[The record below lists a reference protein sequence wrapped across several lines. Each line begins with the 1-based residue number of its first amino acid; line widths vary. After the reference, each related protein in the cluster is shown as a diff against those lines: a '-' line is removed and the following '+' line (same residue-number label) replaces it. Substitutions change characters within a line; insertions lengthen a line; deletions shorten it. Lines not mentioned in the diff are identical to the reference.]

1 MCFFFHQASE
11 FARAALFISAR
22 LAFSIYLLADL
33 TWAQQEP
40 GSEQRV
46 KDHRVQRQETGK
58 YIPLKGEL
66 LNNMEKSKPVG
77 KGEELGPVIQ
87 FTPGQISRTEF
98 RA

>member
-1 MCFFFHQASE
+1 MFFFFRQASE
-11 FARAALFISAR
+11 FARATLFMSAR

-46 KDHRVQRQETGK
+46 KDHRVQRQEIGK

-66 LNNMEKSKPVG
+66 LNNMEKKQGYREGWRTGASHS
-77 KGEELGPVIQ
+77 IY
-87 FTPGQISRTEF
+87 PGQISRTEF